1 LSADPRHFIP
11 KEIPMRMLASAVLAI
26 SAFAASVPAQA
37 QTYDPSYPVC
47 MHVVGR
53 INYYDCRFT
62 SLAQCNVSAGGRA
75 AQCEVNPYYGGNAV
89 AARKRTRVY

>member
-1 LSADPRHFIP
+1 
-11 KEIPMRMLASAVLAI
+11 MRMLASATLAI
-26 SAFAASVPAQA
+26 AAFAANAPAQA

-47 MHVVGR
+47 MHIVGR

-75 AQCEVNPYYGGNAV
+75 AQCEANPYFAGNVA

>member
-1 LSADPRHFIP
+1 
-11 KEIPMRMLASAVLAI
+11 MRMLASATLAI
-26 SAFAASVPAQA
+26 AAFAANVPAQA